1 MNRYF
6 ISLVL
11 ATASTVAMGPAFADD
26 AARQQAKQVM
36 KLKDGGTLYVF
47 ENGTMAKE
55 DKNGR
60 AATLKDGQILETE
73 SGEKITATSS
83 EAGRLGDL
91 LQRGHQN

>member
-11 ATASTVAMGPAFADD
+11 ATASTFTVAPAFADD
-26 AARQQAKQVM
+26 AAREQAKQVL

-47 ENGTMAKE
+47 ENGKMAKE

-60 AATLKDGQILETE
+60 ATTLKQGEVLETE
-73 SGEKITATSS
+73 SGEKITSTGN
-83 EAGRLGDL
+83 EAGALGVL